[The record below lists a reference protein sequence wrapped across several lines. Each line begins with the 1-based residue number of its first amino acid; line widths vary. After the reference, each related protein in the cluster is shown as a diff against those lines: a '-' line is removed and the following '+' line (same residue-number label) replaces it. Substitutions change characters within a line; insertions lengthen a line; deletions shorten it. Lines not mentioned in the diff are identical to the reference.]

1 MEELSLKWDEHH
13 PAVIS
18 VFEELLAKGT
28 LVDCTIAADGQ
39 YMKAHKVVLAACS
52 PYFEMLFSQESEKN
66 PIVVLKDMKF
76 QELKHLIDF
85 VYRGQVKLPKDQLD
99 AFVSA
104 AESLQIKGLSG
115 QQKKKISERF
125 ANKTVSSREVC
136 SSPVPR
142 KRRRNSHT
150 ETNEDS
156 QSEPGN
162 ESSSDSNMRENFM
175 PTPIPLGM
183 PSTSTASS
191 STGISSHSVS
201 SQQSRSLTDTR
212 FPSHDQSSAS
222 SEQVLP
228 DVQTV
233 VKTEPEDPTEPLAQV
248 FVPEPKNEEYVDDMA
263 MLESGAGSSDMQGGT
278 SQENT
283 NNYPGYDSSGDTF
296 LMNQMADQNTSS
308 GSDLP
313 SGLPPAGV
321 ARDQRAP
328 TRPYQL
334 RSSTAAATA
343 AAAAATATAA
353 PAAASATVGRVL
365 TDSQVDPLASPAN
378 QLQTQLAAHAA
389 PYRLQ
394 QVQGPMSSC
403 VPMHTV
409 QSHFPRGSQPRIQ
422 HQGPGVAEPRP
433 LLPAPA
439 FAEELRAEMQA
450 LELPYKCQ
458 HCDLAFEEMGQL
470 QLHRRAHTRERPF
483 RCDSCDSSF
492 TQKHSLV
499 THKRI
504 HSVDSR
510 YRCGACS
517 KTFGRS
523 GDLLIHRRLVC
534 RAALGLSKCS
544 A

>member
-52 PYFEMLFSQESEKN
+52 PYFEHSGSCDDNAMCVEDPYHPEINFETTSLSEKCNVFFTEADLKRFNYYKPDVVEMNLRLSLADVTAIMNDTSVIPVKECVIFYMLFSQESEKN

-175 PTPIPLGM
+175 PTPMPLGM
-183 PSTSTASS
+183 PCTSTASS

-283 NNYPGYDSSGDTF
+283 NNYPDDILEKESSSSVDLLPEKTKLRYEKEYQDFQHWRQCKDIDFVNETVMLAYAEEKSDTYSPTSLWTKF
-296 LMNQMADQNTSS
+296 SMLKLALKVHESIDISSNDKFYLRTLEEYYMDQS
-308 GSDLP
+308 
-313 SGLPPAGV
+313 
-321 ARDQRAP
+321 
-328 TRPYQL
+328 YQL
-334 RSSTAAATA
+334 SNIIVLNSSTIKVKIALKSEPNFTV
-343 AAAAATATAA
+343 
-353 PAAASATVGRVL
+353 SADRE
-365 TDSQVDPLASPAN
+365 
-378 QLQTQLAAHAA
+378 
-389 PYRLQ
+389 
-394 QVQGPMSSC
+394 
-403 VPMHTV
+403 
-409 QSHFPRGSQPRIQ
+409 I
-422 HQGPGVAEPRP
+422 
-433 LLPAPA
+433 
-439 FAEELRAEMQA
+439 EMD
-450 LELPYKCQ
+450 EKNC
-458 HCDLAFEEMGQL
+458 E
-470 QLHRRAHTRERPF
+470 
-483 RCDSCDSSF
+483 
-492 TQKHSLV
+492 
-499 THKRI
+499 
-504 HSVDSR
+504 
-510 YRCGACS
+510 
-517 KTFGRS
+517 
-523 GDLLIHRRLVC
+523 
-534 RAALGLSKCS
+534 
-544 A
+544 